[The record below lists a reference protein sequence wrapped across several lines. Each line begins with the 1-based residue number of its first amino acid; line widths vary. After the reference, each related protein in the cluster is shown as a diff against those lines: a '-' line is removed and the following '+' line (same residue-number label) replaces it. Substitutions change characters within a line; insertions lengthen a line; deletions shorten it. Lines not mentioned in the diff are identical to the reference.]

1 MRKVVGIATFNG
13 RDLTKTINSLK
24 DQVDYIHIY
33 DNEQEEVNLADNGKF
48 FHLSDYK
55 EPVYFFTCDDDLI
68 YPKDYV
74 FRTIQEIEKHK
85 TIVTYHGRELRG
97 LDRSYYRGHTTFHC
111 RHTQY
116 VTKKIDVCGTGVTA
130 FRTDYFNP
138 HTIWSSPD
146 KRMSDLVFS
155 LEAAKQGKEI
165 THLAHEGGW
174 LDYIEQPKGTT
185 IYEMENRNESRQIEL
200 ANEIWK
206 LKNKS

>member
-1 MRKVVGIATFNG
+1 MRIVAGIATFNK
-13 RDLTKTINSLK
+13 RNIQPTLNSLNT
-24 DQVDYIHIY
+24 QVDKIYVY
-33 DNEQEEVNLADNGKF
+33 DNEIEKVDLTDNGKF
-48 FHLSDYK
+48 IGLAEEK
-55 EPVYFFTCDDDLI
+55 EPCYFFLCDDDII
-68 YPKDYV
+68 YPPNYV
-74 FRTIQEIEKHK
+74 KQTIQAIEKHK

-97 LDRSYYRGHTTFHC
+97 LDRSYYRGHATFHF

-138 HTIWSSPD
+138 VGLHLAED
-146 KRMSDLVFS
+146 KRMSDLIFS
-155 LEAAKQGKEI
+155 LEAAKQGKKI

-185 IYEMENRNESRQIEL
+185 IYEMENRNETRQIEL